1 MEDKRRNNTLKKL
14 LKLDK
19 NDRWNLEGIE
29 FAIKERVGK
38 PEYFIG
44 RIKEIEFLYKWADN
58 IQHEIS
64 RSIAFLGRRKI
75 GKSLILERLYNIIYS
90 EQKGLI
96 PFYYEFTEG
105 TRSGKKFYHDFLTRF
120 YMQVVGYY
128 LRDTILI
135 RNAINI
141 KADVDVSTF
150 RKKVESIS
158 LPNKEI
164 IVDDLN
170 RCINMLKREEDP
182 YEYVIAATATPRSF
196 ATTPGVEE
204 KVVQM
209 IDEFQYLNMYID
221 AGVEDKPCKAYMS
234 TAEMKVS
241 PLIITG
247 SLVGVVS
254 EELMRWLPHRFD
266 EFIVP
271 KMDAQE
277 AINMTMNYGNIY
289 GHSITPEI
297 SSYIVHITN
306 NVPGRIIDMLSPK
319 FGKPLITSAA
329 DADKS
334 LKYEVEVGTIKHDW
348 DEYLM
353 LAMKAVNDINMR
365 RITWFLCRHEG
376 EWFYPMDLKREMS
389 LDIDDQKLRDEL
401 GLLYKYDIVEKNQ
414 GRYGGV
420 FDRTLKK
427 VFMTNYRDILGLP
440 DEDFDEY
447 FRNDSLLDYLKERI
461 RQLELGLEDAD
472 ILRNKLKKLQ
482 GDHNNLKGHYY
493 ERVVLLELI
502 KSIINKNGVLTE
514 GISVTDFSYTLCSF
528 LESGHEIDIVL
539 EGENVVIMAEC
550 KNYAPEYI
558 HKITK
563 KMVEEFA
570 EKARRL
576 AKERF
581 QHKKLRLAYF
591 SKNGVEEKM
600 KPVFDYHG
608 IVLGN

>member
-1 MEDKRRNNTLKKL
+1 LKKL

-19 NDRWNLEGIE
+19 NDRWDLEGIE

-38 PEYFIG
+38 PEHFIG

-58 IQHEIS
+58 IRNEIS

-128 LRDTILI
+128 LRDILLI
-135 RNAINI
+135 RDAVDFKTDI
-141 KADVDVSTF
+141 DVNEFKNEVELVS
-150 RKKVESIS
+150 I
-158 LPNKEI
+158 PNKDRI
-164 IVDDLN
+164 LKDLN
-170 RCINMLKREEDP
+170 RCIKMLEREEDP

-196 ATTPGVEE
+196 ATTPGIEE

-221 AGVEDKPCKAYMS
+221 TGVEDKPCKAYMS
-234 TAEMKVS
+234 TAEMKVA

-247 SLVGVVS
+247 SLMGVVS

-271 KMDAQE
+271 KMDANE
-277 AINMTMNYGNIY
+277 AINMTMNYGKIY
-289 GHSITPEI
+289 DHSITPETA
-297 SSYIVHITN
+297 SYIVYITN

-319 FGKPLITSAA
+319 FGKPLITNAA
-329 DADKS
+329 DADKA

-348 DEYLM
+348 NEYLM

-365 RITWFLCRHEG
+365 RMTWFLCRHEG

-401 GLLYKYDIVEKNQ
+401 GLLYKYDIVEKNR
-414 GRYGGV
+414 GRFGGV

-427 VFMTNYRDILGLP
+427 VLMSNYPDILDLP
-440 DEDFDEY
+440 HKDFDEY

-461 RQLELGLEDAD
+461 RQLELGLEEAD

-502 KSIINKNGVLTE
+502 KSIINKKGGLTE
-514 GISVTDFSYTLCSF
+514 GISVTDFSYKLSSF
-528 LESGHEIDIVL
+528 LESGNEVDIVL
-539 EGENVVIMAEC
+539 ESETVVIMAEC

-558 HKITK
+558 HKITN
-563 KMVEEFA
+563 KMVEKFA
-570 EKARRL
+570 EKARQL

-591 SKNGVEEKM
+591 SKNGVEKKM
-600 KPVFDYHG
+600 KPVFDRHG

>member
-1 MEDKRRNNTLKKL
+1 MKTL
-14 LKLDK
+14 LKLDI
-19 NDRWNLEGIE
+19 NDRWDLDRIE

-38 PEYFIG
+38 PEHFIG

-58 IQHEIS
+58 IRNEIS

-96 PFYYEFTEG
+96 PFYYEFSEG
-105 TRSGKKFYHDFLTRF
+105 RRSGKEFYEDFISRF
-120 YMQVVGYY
+120 YLQVIGYY
-128 LRDTILI
+128 TRDIT
-135 RNAINI
+135 
-141 KADVDVSTF
+141 
-150 RKKVESIS
+150 
-158 LPNKEI
+158 
-164 IVDDLN
+164 LN
-170 RCINMLKREEDP
+170 RLAVDKRTIVNFTLLFEQLKTHDIPHKPEIMRDIDACAQMVMRDQSP
-182 YEYVIAATATPRSF
+182 YEYVLAATATPRGF

-204 KVVQM
+204 KIVQM

-247 SLVGVVS
+247 SLMGVVS
-254 EELMRWLPHRFD
+254 EELMLWLPHRFD

-271 KMDAQE
+271 KMDAKE
-277 AINMTMNYGNIY
+277 AINMTMNYGKIY

-297 SSYIVHITN
+297 AAYIVHITN

-319 FGKPLITSAA
+319 FGKTLISNDTEA
-329 DADKS
+329 DLALEFEAGQGSIRK
-334 LKYEVEVGTIKHDW
+334 DW
-348 DEYLM
+348 NEYLFM
-353 LAMKAVNDINMR
+353 AMKAVNHVNMR
-365 RITWFLCRHEG
+365 RMTYFLCKHEG
-376 EWFYPMDLKREMS
+376 QWYYPRDIKNALS
-389 LDIDDQKLRDEL
+389 LELDDNKLREEL
-401 GLLYKYDIVEKNQ
+401 ELLHKYDLIEERD

-427 VFMTNYRDILGLP
+427 VLMKQYGDILGLP
-440 DEDFDEY
+440 EKDFDAY

-461 RQLELGLEDAD
+461 RQLELGLEEAD
-472 ILRNKLKKLQ
+472 ILRNKLKELQ

-493 ERVVLLELI
+493 ERVVLLKLI
-502 KSIINKNGVLTE
+502 KSIVNCAGGLTE
-514 GISVTDFSYTLCSF
+514 GISVTDFSYKLSSF
-528 LESGHEIDIVL
+528 LESGNEIDIVL
-539 EGENVVIMAEC
+539 EGKEVVLMIEC
-550 KNYAPEYI
+550 KNYASEYI

-563 KMVEEFA
+563 KMVKEFI

-581 QHKKLRLAYF
+581 QNKKLRLAYF
-591 SKNGVEEKM
+591 SKNGVEDKM
-600 KPVFDYHG
+600 KPVFDRHG

>member
-1 MEDKRRNNTLKKL
+1 MKKL
-14 LKLDK
+14 LKLAK
-19 NDRWNLEGIE
+19 NDRWDLKGIE
-29 FAIKERVGK
+29 FAIEERVGE
-38 PEYFIG
+38 PENFIG
-44 RIKEIEFLYKWADN
+44 RIKELEFLYNWADN
-58 IQHEIS
+58 IRKKIS

-105 TRSGKKFYHDFLTRF
+105 KRSGKEFYHDFLTRF

-128 LRDTILI
+128 TRDISLI
-135 RNAINI
+135 REAVDTHT
-141 KADVDVSTF
+141 DV
-150 RKKVESIS
+150 KVERLLQHIKKYSIPHKEKIVYRLNNCIDS
-158 LPNKEI
+158 MQTNKP
-164 IVDDLN
+164 L
-170 RCINMLKREEDP
+170 

-204 KVVQM
+204 KIVQM

-247 SLVGVVS
+247 SLMGVVS
-254 EELMRWLPHRFD
+254 KELMRWLPHRFD

-271 KMDAQE
+271 KMDEQE
-277 AINMTMNYGNIY
+277 AIHMTMNYGKIY
-289 GHSITPEI
+289 SHSITPETA
-297 SSYIVHITN
+297 SYIVYITN

-319 FGKPLITSAA
+319 FGKTLISNTESADHA
-329 DADKS
+329 
-334 LKYEVEVGTIKHDW
+334 LKYEVEGGTIKHDW

-365 RITWFLCRHEG
+365 KMTWFLCRHEG

-401 GLLYKYDIVEKNQ
+401 GLLYKYDIVEQNQ

-440 DEDFDEY
+440 DKDFDEY

-461 RQLELGLEDAD
+461 KQLELGLEDAD
-472 ILRNKLKKLQ
+472 ILRNKLKVLQ

-493 ERVVLLELI
+493 ERVILLRLI
-502 KSIINKNGVLTE
+502 KSIINKKGGLTE
-514 GISVTDFSYTLCSF
+514 GISVTDFSYKLSAF
-528 LESGHEIDIVL
+528 LESGNEIDIVL
-539 EGENVVIMAEC
+539 EGKEVVLMIEC

-563 KMVEEFA
+563 KMVKEFV

-591 SKNGVEEKM
+591 SKHGVEDKM
-600 KPVFDYHG
+600 KPVFDRHG
-608 IVLGN
+608 IVLGNS

>member
-1 MEDKRRNNTLKKL
+1 MKKL
-14 LKLDK
+14 LKLAK
-19 NDRWNLEGIE
+19 NDRWDLEGIE
-29 FAIKERVGK
+29 FAIEERVGE
-38 PEYFIG
+38 PENFIG
-44 RIKEIEFLYKWADN
+44 RIKELEFLYNWAGN
-58 IQHEIS
+58 IRKKIS

-90 EQKGLI
+90 EKKGLI

-105 TRSGKKFYHDFLTRF
+105 TRSGKEFYHDFLTRF

-128 LRDTILI
+128 MRDTLLI
-135 RNAINI
+135 RNAIDF
-141 KADVDVSTF
+141 KADVDVAEF

-158 LPNKEI
+158 IPNKEI
-164 IVDDLN
+164 ILNDLH
-170 RCINMLKREEDP
+170 RCINMLDKQKP
-182 YEYVIAATATPRSF
+182 LYEYVIAATATPRSF

-234 TAEMKVS
+234 TAEMKVA

-247 SLVGVVS
+247 SLMGVVS

-277 AINMTMNYGNIY
+277 AINMTMNYGKIY

-297 SSYIVHITN
+297 AAYIVHVTN

-319 FGKPLITSAA
+319 FGKTLISNDAEA
-329 DADKS
+329 DQALEFEAGQGSIRK
-334 LKYEVEVGTIKHDW
+334 DW
-348 DEYLM
+348 NEYLF
-353 LAMKAVNDINMR
+353 LAMKAVNHVNMR
-365 RITWFLCRHEG
+365 RMTWFLCRHEG
-376 EWFYPMDLKREMS
+376 QWYYPRDIKNALLLE
-389 LDIDDQKLRDEL
+389 LDDNKLREEL
-401 GLLYKYDIVEKNQ
+401 ELLHKYDLIEQKD

-427 VFMTNYRDILGLP
+427 VLMKQYGDILDMP
-440 DEDFDEY
+440 EKDFDAY

-472 ILRNKLKKLQ
+472 ILRNKLKVLQ

-493 ERVVLLELI
+493 ERVILLRLI
-502 KSIINKNGVLTE
+502 KSIINKKSGLTE
-514 GISVTDFSYTLCSF
+514 GISVTDFSYTLSSF
-528 LESGHEIDIVL
+528 LESGNEIDIVL
-539 EGENVVIMAEC
+539 EGKEVVLMIEC
-550 KNYAPEYI
+550 KNYDPEYI

-563 KMVEEFA
+563 KMVKEFV

-591 SKNGVEEKM
+591 SKHGVEDKM
-600 KPVFDYHG
+600 KSVFDRYG
-608 IVLGN
+608 VVLGN

>member
-1 MEDKRRNNTLKKL
+1 MKKL
-14 LKLDK
+14 LKLAK
-19 NDRWNLEGIE
+19 NDRWDLEGIE
-29 FAIKERVGK
+29 FAIEERVGE
-38 PEYFIG
+38 PENFIG
-44 RIKEIEFLYKWADN
+44 RIKELEFLYNWAGN
-58 IQHEIS
+58 IRKKIS

-90 EQKGLI
+90 EKKGLI

-105 TRSGKKFYHDFLTRF
+105 TRSGKEFYHDFLTRF

-128 LRDTILI
+128 MRDTLLI
-135 RNAINI
+135 RNAIDF
-141 KADVDVSTF
+141 KADVDVAEF

-158 LPNKEI
+158 IPNKEI
-164 IVDDLN
+164 ILNDLH
-170 RCINMLKREEDP
+170 RCINMLDKQKP
-182 YEYVIAATATPRSF
+182 LYEYVIAATATPRSF

-234 TAEMKVS
+234 TAEMKVA

-247 SLVGVVS
+247 SLMGVVS

-277 AINMTMNYGNIY
+277 AINMTMNYGKIY

-297 SSYIVHITN
+297 AAYIVHVTN

-319 FGKPLITSAA
+319 FGKTLISNDAEA
-329 DADKS
+329 DQALEFEAGQGSIRK
-334 LKYEVEVGTIKHDW
+334 DW
-348 DEYLM
+348 NEYLF
-353 LAMKAVNDINMR
+353 LAMKAVNHVNMR
-365 RITWFLCRHEG
+365 RMTWFLCRHEG
-376 EWFYPMDLKREMS
+376 QWYYPRDIKNALLLE
-389 LDIDDQKLRDEL
+389 LDDNKLREDLEL
-401 GLLYKYDIVEKNQ
+401 LHKYDLIEQKD

-427 VFMTNYRDILGLP
+427 VLMKQYGDILDMP
-440 DEDFDEY
+440 EKDFDAY

-472 ILRNKLKKLQ
+472 ILRNKLKVLQ

-493 ERVVLLELI
+493 ERVILLRLI
-502 KSIINKNGVLTE
+502 KSIINKKSGLTE
-514 GISVTDFSYTLCSF
+514 GISVTDFSYTLSSF
-528 LESGHEIDIVL
+528 LESGNEIDIVL
-539 EGENVVIMAEC
+539 EGKDVVLMIEC
-550 KNYAPEYI
+550 KNYDPEYI

-563 KMVEEFA
+563 KMVKEFV

-581 QHKKLRLAYF
+581 QNKKLRLAYF
-591 SKNGVEEKM
+591 SKHGVEDKM
-600 KPVFDYHG
+600 KSVFDRYG

>member
-1 MEDKRRNNTLKKL
+1 MKKL
-14 LKLDK
+14 LKLAK
-19 NDRWNLEGIE
+19 NDRWDLEGIE
-29 FAIKERVGK
+29 FAIEERVGE
-38 PEYFIG
+38 PENFIG
-44 RIKEIEFLYKWADN
+44 RIKELEFLYNWAGN
-58 IQHEIS
+58 IRKKIS

-90 EQKGLI
+90 EKKGLI

-105 TRSGKKFYHDFLTRF
+105 TRSGKEFYHDFLTRF

-128 LRDTILI
+128 MRDTLLI
-135 RNAINI
+135 RNAIDF
-141 KADVDVSTF
+141 KADVDVAEF

-158 LPNKEI
+158 IPNKEI
-164 IVDDLN
+164 ILNDLH
-170 RCINMLKREEDP
+170 RCINMLDKQKP
-182 YEYVIAATATPRSF
+182 LYEYVIAATATPRSF

-234 TAEMKVS
+234 TAEMKVA

-247 SLVGVVS
+247 SLMGVVS

-277 AINMTMNYGNIY
+277 AINMTMNYGKIY

-297 SSYIVHITN
+297 AAYIVHVTN

-319 FGKPLITSAA
+319 FGKTLISNDAEA
-329 DADKS
+329 DQALEFEAGQGSIRK
-334 LKYEVEVGTIKHDW
+334 DW
-348 DEYLM
+348 NEYLF
-353 LAMKAVNDINMR
+353 LAMKAVNHVNMR
-365 RITWFLCRHEG
+365 RMTWFLCRHEG
-376 EWFYPMDLKREMS
+376 QWYYPRDIKNALLLE
-389 LDIDDQKLRDEL
+389 LDDNKLREEL
-401 GLLYKYDIVEKNQ
+401 ELLHKYDLIEQKD

-427 VFMTNYRDILGLP
+427 VLMKQYGDILDMP
-440 DEDFDEY
+440 EKDFDAY

-472 ILRNKLKKLQ
+472 ILRNKLKVLQ

-493 ERVVLLELI
+493 ERVILLRLI
-502 KSIINKNGVLTE
+502 KSIINKKSGLTE
-514 GISVTDFSYTLCSF
+514 GISVTDFSYTLSSF
-528 LESGHEIDIVL
+528 LESGNEIDIVL
-539 EGENVVIMAEC
+539 EGKDVVLMIEC
-550 KNYAPEYI
+550 KNYDPEYI

-563 KMVEEFA
+563 KMVKEFV

-591 SKNGVEEKM
+591 SKHGVEDKM
-600 KPVFDYHG
+600 KSVFDRYG
-608 IVLGN
+608 VVLGN

>member
-1 MEDKRRNNTLKKL
+1 LKKL

-19 NDRWNLEGIE
+19 NDRWDLEGIE

-38 PEYFIG
+38 PEHFIG
-44 RIKEIEFLYKWADN
+44 RIKEIDFLYKWADN
-58 IQHEIS
+58 IRNEIS

-128 LRDTILI
+128 LRDIFLI
-135 RNAINI
+135 RDAVDF
-141 KADVDVSTF
+141 KTDVDVNEF
-150 RKKVESIS
+150 KNEMESVSI
-158 LPNKEI
+158 PNKDRI
-164 IVDDLN
+164 LKDLN
-170 RCINMLKREEDP
+170 RCIKMLDREEDP

-196 ATTPGVEE
+196 ATTPGIEE

-234 TAEMKVS
+234 TAEMKVA

-247 SLVGVVS
+247 SLMGVVS

-266 EFIVP
+266 EFILP
-271 KMDAQE
+271 KMDANE
-277 AINMTMNYGNIY
+277 AINMTMNYGKIY
-289 GHSITPEI
+289 DHSITPETA
-297 SSYIVHITN
+297 SYIVHITN

-319 FGKPLITSAA
+319 FGKPLITNAA
-329 DADKS
+329 DADKA

-348 DEYLM
+348 NEYLM

-365 RITWFLCRHEG
+365 RMTWFLCRHEG

-401 GLLYKYDIVEKNQ
+401 GLLYKYDIVEKNR
-414 GRYGGV
+414 GRFGGV

-427 VFMTNYRDILGLP
+427 VLMSNYPDILGLP
-440 DEDFDEY
+440 DKDFDEY

-461 RQLELGLEDAD
+461 RQLELSLEEAD

-502 KSIINKNGVLTE
+502 KSIINKKGGLTE
-514 GISVTDFSYTLCSF
+514 GISVTDFSYKLSSF
-528 LESGHEIDIVL
+528 LESGNEVDIVL
-539 EGENVVIMAEC
+539 EGETVVIMAEC

-563 KMVEEFA
+563 KMVEKFA

-591 SKNGVEEKM
+591 SKNGVEKKM
-600 KPVFDYHG
+600 KPVFDRHG

>member
-1 MEDKRRNNTLKKL
+1 MKKL
-14 LKLDK
+14 LKLAK
-19 NDRWNLEGIE
+19 NDRWDLEGIE
-29 FAIKERVGK
+29 FAIEERVGE
-38 PEYFIG
+38 PENFIG
-44 RIKEIEFLYKWADN
+44 RIKELEFLYNWAGN
-58 IQHEIS
+58 IRKKIS

-90 EQKGLI
+90 EKKGLI
-96 PFYYEFTEG
+96 PFYYEFSEG
-105 TRSGKKFYHDFLTRF
+105 TRSGKEFYHDFLTRF

-128 LRDTILI
+128 MRDTLLI
-135 RNAINI
+135 RNAIDF
-141 KADVDVSTF
+141 KADVDVAEF

-158 LPNKEI
+158 IPNKEI
-164 IVDDLN
+164 ILNDLH
-170 RCINMLKREEDP
+170 RCINMLDKQKP
-182 YEYVIAATATPRSF
+182 LYEYVIAATATPRSF

-234 TAEMKVS
+234 TAEMKVA

-247 SLVGVVS
+247 SLMGVVS

-277 AINMTMNYGNIY
+277 AINMTMNYGKIY

-297 SSYIVHITN
+297 AAYIVHVTN

-319 FGKPLITSAA
+319 FGKTLISNDAEA
-329 DADKS
+329 DQALEFEAGQGSIRK
-334 LKYEVEVGTIKHDW
+334 DW
-348 DEYLM
+348 NEYLF
-353 LAMKAVNDINMR
+353 LAMKAVNHVNMR
-365 RITWFLCRHEG
+365 RMTWFLCRHEG
-376 EWFYPMDLKREMS
+376 QWYYPRDIKNALLLE
-389 LDIDDQKLRDEL
+389 LDDNKLREDLEL
-401 GLLYKYDIVEKNQ
+401 LHKYDLIEQKD

-427 VFMTNYRDILGLP
+427 VLMKQYGDILDMP
-440 DEDFDEY
+440 EKDFDAY

-472 ILRNKLKKLQ
+472 ILRNKLKVLQ

-493 ERVVLLELI
+493 ERVILLRLI
-502 KSIINKNGVLTE
+502 KSIINKKSGLTE
-514 GISVTDFSYTLCSF
+514 GISVTDFSYTLSSF
-528 LESGHEIDIVL
+528 LESGNEIDIVL
-539 EGENVVIMAEC
+539 EGKEVVLMIEC
-550 KNYAPEYI
+550 KNYDPEYI

-563 KMVEEFA
+563 KMVKEFV

-581 QHKKLRLAYF
+581 QNKKLRLAYF
-591 SKNGVEEKM
+591 SKHGVEDKM
-600 KPVFDYHG
+600 KSVFDRYG